1 MPWAAEADDI
11 VRRLSLLAIF
21 FLLGAAAAV
30 YVFRAELGMAVY
42 ARAVERGMSETAASL
57 PDGLHVFLCGT
68 GSPMPDDR
76 RAGPCVG
83 ILAGQRAFVV
93 DAGSG
98 GPRKLARMGFP
109 VGTLEG
115 VLLSHLHSDHIDAL
129 GELIMLDWV
138 GGNGRRAPLSV
149 TGPRG
154 TREVVAGFNA
164 AYHIDSGYRTA
175 HHGETV
181 APPDG
186 VGGLARELAIPEN
199 LDTLTLLD
207 DGDLRITA
215 IRVDHAPVDP
225 AFGYRFDYRGRS
237 VALSGDTVFRR
248 AFVDAASGVDV
259 MLHEALQPAMLNVM
273 RAAMRRN
280 GRDNTAR
287 ILNDILDYH
296 ATPDDAARA
305 AREAGAAALV
315 LYHTVPPL
323 PLDAFNAAF
332 LGDAA
337 QAFDGPLRIGRD
349 GERIS
354 LPVGGTAIV
363 NSMLF

>member
-1 MPWAAEADDI
+1 M
-11 VRRLSLLAIF
+11 RRLSLLGV
-21 FLLGAAAAV
+21 FLLVVSAAAV
-30 YVFRAELGMAVY
+30 YAFRAELGMAVY
-42 ARAVERGMSETAASL
+42 ARAVERGVSETAASL

-83 ILAGQRAFVV
+83 VLAGQRAFVV

-109 VGTLEG
+109 VGALEG
-115 VLLSHLHSDHIDAL
+115 ILLSHLHSDHIDAL

-138 GGNGRRAPLSV
+138 GGRGRSAPLPV

-154 TREVVAGFNA
+154 TRDVVAGFNA
-164 AYHIDSGYRTA
+164 AYRIDSGYRTA
-175 HHGETV
+175 HHGEDL
-181 APPDG
+181 APPAG
-186 VGGLARELAIPEN
+186 VGGVAREIVMPEGR
-199 LDTLTLLD
+199 DTVTLLD
-207 DGDLRITA
+207 DDDLRITI

-237 VALSGDTVFRR
+237 VALSGDTVFQQ
-248 AFVDAASGVDV
+248 AFVDAASGVDL
-259 MLHEALQPAMLNVM
+259 MLHEALQPAMVKVM
-273 RAAMRRN
+273 RAAMSRN

-287 ILNDILDYH
+287 ILDDILDYH

-305 AREAGAAALV
+305 ADAAGAAALV
-315 LYHTVPPL
+315 LYHIVPPL

-332 LGDAA
+332 VGDAS
-337 QAFDGPLRIGRD
+337 QAFDGPLRIGLD

-354 LPVGGTAIV
+354 LPVGGRAIG
-363 NSMLF
+363 NKTLF